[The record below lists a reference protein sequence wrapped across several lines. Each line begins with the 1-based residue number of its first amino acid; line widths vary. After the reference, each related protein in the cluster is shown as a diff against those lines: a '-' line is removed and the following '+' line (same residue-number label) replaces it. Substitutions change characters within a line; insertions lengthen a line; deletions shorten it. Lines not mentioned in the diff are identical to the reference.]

1 MPNDKA
7 TPADAELILKL
18 YDLRRESTMREARNW
33 FANFWPESADEIM
46 EVMLAFGSQEN
57 AYFRQ
62 VLTYWE
68 HAAALVRHGG
78 LNREVFFDTQGEM
91 WFVYAKLQ
99 PFLEE
104 IRQRTGVRDSMKNI
118 ESVIYRTPVAQER
131 LATMQERAKR
141 FRQMRSAQAS
151 KEQTRQ

>member
-1 MPNDKA
+1 MASEKA

-18 YDLRRESTMREARNW
+18 YALRREATMRAARNW
-33 FANFWPESADEIM
+33 FLNFWPESADDIM
-46 EVMLAFGSQEN
+46 NVMVAFGSPEN

-68 HAAALVRHGG
+68 HAAALVAHGA
-78 LNREVFFDTQGEM
+78 LHQQLFFDTQGEL

-104 IRQRTGVRDSMKNI
+104 LRQRTGIRDSMKNT
-118 ESVIYRTPVAQER
+118 EAVIYSTPEAERR

-141 FRQMRSAQAS
+141 FREGRSVRSGTERAKQ
-151 KEQTRQ
+151 